1 MASVDWQKATTQKA
15 GAMKKHNGK
24 DERVNGNHSNND
36 IDKSKSH
43 LNVYIGADDYAPM
56 LDKVKA
62 RIKEVDEKYP
72 PKRNMGDKRIT
83 CIMLETPVPQEITE
97 QGKAED
103 FLRNAHKVIEDFFGA
118 ENVGGTCGHFD
129 EQHWYTDK
137 DGKERMSLVHGHTLV
152 AAYAEWQDKKTGELR
167 RGING
172 KNCET
177 KTRLRALNKAMDDMC
192 LREYGISYNTA
203 ETPEHKSVERLKEET
218 ELRREADMQRKEIAE
233 LSSRVGELE
242 RAVDRAWNDFV
253 ENDAKAKEAEVR
265 QSDAEERTSGAEK
278 RLTVA
283 EQKLKE
289 VNGQYEEA
297 TKGLKDVLDKKAR
310 ASEIRR
316 SIFDREVQSYHV
328 NMLEST
334 RAIGSEAYDRLMK
347 ANKLRQEAVEIQL
360 RAERKE
366 QAIEPLYQQA
376 QAAKDRAD
384 REERRAK
391 QLRKNIEQ
399 EIELRAD
406 ELSDRKIQ
414 EMFGGAATKR
424 ERRLED
430 FCDEVKFSDG
440 TSVLDAFLEHEK
452 QLKKGKFKG
461 R

>member
-24 DERVNGNHSNND
+24 NERVNIAHSNAD

-203 ETPEHKSVERLKEET
+203 ETPERKSVERLKEET
-218 ELRREADMQRKEIAE
+218 ELRREADMQRKELDE
-233 LSSRVGELE
+233 LAKKRV
-242 RAVDRAWNDFV
+242 
-253 ENDAKAKEAEVR
+253 
-265 QSDAEERTSGAEK
+265 
-278 RLTVA
+278 
-283 EQKLKE
+283 KLKE
-289 VNGQYEEA
+289 IDDIEVKKSLFGSNVTVSKENWDTVTGLAQKGITAAKRVKTYKKERDAAVQERDELKAKLSATSSELAQYKQKEKER
-297 TKGLKDVLDKKAR
+297 GLMTRDKLHGE
-310 ASEIRR
+310 SEK
-316 SIFDREVQSYHV
+316 V
-328 NMLEST
+328 
-334 RAIGSEAYDRLMK
+334 
-347 ANKLRQEAVEIQL
+347 KLRQE
-360 RAERKE
+360 
-366 QAIEPLYQQA
+366 
-376 QAAKDRAD
+376 
-384 REERRAK
+384 
-391 QLRKNIEQ
+391 NT
-399 EIELRAD
+399 ELRRKLSVCEEIIDKNGLSRELKSKISAD
-406 ELSDRKIQ
+406 KTIH
-414 EMFGGAATKR
+414 K
-424 ERRLED
+424 
-430 FCDEVKFSDG
+430 KF
-440 TSVLDAFLEHEK
+440 T
-452 QLKKGKFKG
+452 G